1 MNLNYSDPQDA
12 EAELGET
19 GPWGNVNQAQSKHR
33 LVVGESQ
40 AALNYR
46 QQTWLP

>member
-19 GPWGNVNQAQSKHR
+19 GPWGNVNQAQCKHR

-40 AALNYR
+40 AL
-46 QQTWLP
+46 LPVSTRLH